1 MKTLKKI
8 SMPKSAMK
16 QEIIEDME
24 TKISIVW
31 VIKIELLRQTVFVYN
46 FKVIGMVGFNRIC

>member
-1 MKTLKKI
+1 
-8 SMPKSAMK
+8 MPKSAMK

-24 TKISIVW
+24 TKISIAW
-31 VIKIELLRQTVFVYN
+31 VIKIELLRQTAFVYN